1 MRNAACLLAL
11 SLAASPALLFAQK
24 REDLLEIQRDV
35 AQLEDQVNQLQKSQD
50 EKMAALTMLVQQA
63 LDASNKASASAAA
76 LQKNI
81 GESLSDQQRKVAE
94 PVAVLQTRMDGVSQ
108 DLGAVRENIADL
120 SRRLAT
126 LDSKLTDIGT
136 AVRTLSAPP
145 AAPPPNPGAA
155 LTGPASGTA
164 PGAAPGVSAET
175 LWENARRD
183 DTSGKG
189 DLAMSEYLQYIK
201 TFPDLSNAPKAQFYI
216 GQLYDRAKQYEDAA
230 DAFDAVVE
238 RFPKNEKTC
247 DAMYMK
253 GVELMKAKNRRTD
266 AASAFK
272 DYVKA
277 CPGDDNISNAKSHLR
292 TLGMSTSSSRK
303 RK

>member
-63 LDASNKASASAAA
+63 LDAANKASASAVA

-164 PGAAPGVSAET
+164 PGVSAET

-201 TFPDLSNAPKAQFYI
+201 NFPDLANAPKAQFYI
-216 GQLYDRAKQYEDAA
+216 GQLYDRAQQYPDAA
-230 DAFDAVVE
+230 DAFDAVIE

-266 AASAFK
+266 AANAFK

-292 TLGMSTSSSRK
+292 ALGMSSSSSRK